1 MFGSCSTQNP
11 NCFSLMGRGLAWTA
25 TTEARLKADLAAG
38 LGTAA
43 IAKKHCWNVVS
54 VRRAIRK
61 VRSGASLLTKGRRSK
76 ITETASDYIKEMSE
90 KDKSLAQI
98 RRGTT
103 TDFGV
108 TLSRSAISRHLRTK
122 LKKKSVKKVRTFR
135 LRDVNQKKRK
145 AFCEQLLPR
154 LKNLGRLG
162 CCRNVGQVLTCEASC
177 SLMKSSSVS
186 SRMTGSNGC
195 GWTVGR
201 RRRSHYSESRV
212 SFGCVHTDF
221 LFIRCTSGGQCL

>member
-1 MFGSCSTQNP
+1 M
-11 NCFSLMGRGLAWTA
+11 
-25 TTEARLKADLAAG
+25 KADLAAG

-43 IAKKHCWNVVS
+43 IANKHCWNKVS
-54 VRRAIRK
+54 VQRAIRK
-61 VRSGASLLTKGRRSK
+61 VRSGASLLTKGRRSKK

-135 LRDVNQKKRK
+135 LSDVNRKKRK
-145 AFCEQLLPR
+145 TFCEQLLPR
-154 LKNLGRLG
+154 LKLGKARVLAKCRPGIDVRSIVFTDEKFFRLEQDDRKKRVWLDCG
-162 CCRNVGQVLTCEASC
+162 TTKKVTLFRVTCLFRLC
-177 SLMKSSSVS
+177 
-186 SRMTGSNGC
+186 GSNC
-195 GWTVGR
+195 
-201 RRRSHYSESRV
+201 
-212 SFGCVHTDF
+212 
-221 LFIRCTSGGQCL
+221 